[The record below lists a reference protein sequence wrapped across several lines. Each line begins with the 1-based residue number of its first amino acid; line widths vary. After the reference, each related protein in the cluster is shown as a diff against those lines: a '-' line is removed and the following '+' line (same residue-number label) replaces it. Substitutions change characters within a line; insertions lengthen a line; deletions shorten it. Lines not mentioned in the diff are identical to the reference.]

1 MIKAKMTQ
9 IILYVEDMARAV
21 HFYKDL
27 LGLKVTYPGK
37 LTDAAQEMWVELD
50 AGGCSLALHGGAQD
64 RPDDQHELIFKVK
77 DLAQA
82 RMALVNAGIHV
93 AEIRILEDGA
103 PIAEGVDPDGH
114 RFGLR

>member
-1 MIKAKMTQ
+1 MLEAKMTQ
-9 IILYVEDMARAV
+9 IILYVEDMARALS
-21 HFYKDL
+21 FYRDL
-27 LGLKVTYPGK
+27 LGLPVTYPQDLADGEGA
-37 LTDAAQEMWVELD
+37 LWVELA

-82 RMALVNAGIHV
+82 RMALLNAGIHV

-103 PIAEGVDPDGH
+103 LIAEGVDPDGH

>member
-9 IILYVEDMARAV
+9 IILYVEDMARALS
-21 HFYKDL
+21 FYRDL
-27 LGLKVTYPGK
+27 LGLPVTYPQDLADGEGA
-37 LTDAAQEMWVELD
+37 LWVELA

-64 RPDDQHELIFKVK
+64 RPDDQHELIFKVE
-77 DLAQA
+77 DLAQTQ
-82 RMALVNAGIHV
+82 MALLNAGIHV